1 VIFCISTKTITPSEL
16 LFVLTQHTCTGTGR
30 HRQGYRRSP
39 QSYDVLKGT
48 GGLPKGTGGLPKG
61 TGTGG
66 ILKGTGGLPNEYID
80 TLTVL
85 QMSQACKLLSHCFVY
100 KC

>member
-1 VIFCISTKTITPSEL
+1 MILCISTKTITPSEL
-16 LFVLTQHTCTGTGR
+16 LFVLTQHTCTGTGG
-30 HRQGYRRSP
+30 HPQGYRRPP
-39 QSYDVLKGT
+39 QSNDVLKGT

-80 TLTVL
+80 TLTAL